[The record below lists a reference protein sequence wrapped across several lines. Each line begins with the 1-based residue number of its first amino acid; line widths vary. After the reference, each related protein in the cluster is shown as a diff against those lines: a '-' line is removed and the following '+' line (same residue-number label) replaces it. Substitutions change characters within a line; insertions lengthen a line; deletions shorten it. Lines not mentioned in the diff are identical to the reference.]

1 MSVLGE
7 LLPDQETDTVT
18 AIERL
23 RQAARQFQQLAAM
36 AVTKN
41 TAEMLAQKS
50 REYAEQAARLEARF
64 ITSRP
69 IL

>member
-7 LLPDQETDTVT
+7 PLLADCDTATTVQQ
-18 AIERL
+18 L
-23 RQAARQFQQLAAM
+23 RQQAKQFEQLAAM

-50 REYAEQAARLEARF
+50 REYAEQAARLEAKF

-69 IL
+69 IQ